1 MSTKRDAPPLF
12 PQRRLSL
19 LLAAGQDKLQKK
31 KIDRELQE
39 DLENLKKLRDSLG
52 IANSPGWELI
62 LAWKLAQKLYPA
74 VKPRAGRP
82 NKWGE
87 LAPAA
92 LAVEH
97 WRIMRDMGIKATEA
111 YRLLA
116 KQEICKSFVS
126 QKNSGFSGLGPD
138 PADTIRKI
146 VVSAKKKNGKT
157 KSAFEIALA
166 AFRGYEHQ
174 GAIAEWDSYVASV
187 VSKPHID

>member
-1 MSTKRDAPPLF
+1 MSAKRDTPPVF

-19 LLAAGQDKLQKK
+19 LLTAGQDERQKK
-31 KIDRELQE
+31 KINREILE
-39 DLENLKKLRDSLG
+39 DFENLKKLRDSLG
-52 IANSPGWELI
+52 IADSPGWELI

-74 VKPRAGRP
+74 VKPRVGRP

-97 WRIMRDMGIKATEA
+97 WRIMRDTGIKATEA

-116 KQEICKSFVS
+116 MQEICESFLS
-126 QKNSGFSGLGPD
+126 QKNSGLSGLGPD
-138 PADTIRKI
+138 PADAIRKI

-166 AFRGYEHQ
+166 AFLGYEYR
-174 GAIAEWDSYVASV
+174 GAIAEWDNYVASV